1 VKVAPAPG
9 RAFGPGVVSGSVSPP
24 RLLALLALAL
34 ALPARADDAPAPSGA
49 STTVA
54 AQAPP
59 SAAAILR
66 SAVAI
71 EPTQRIAL
79 APGAEAVVDAAATFE
94 VELSARAADARL
106 VLVDARDDLVAAA
119 GSREVSGTTRLTL
132 VPSAPL
138 VPGSRYA
145 LRVDG
150 ASTRDLH
157 DDSGRA
163 YGPVSVPILTAGTPP
178 APEPKKPPERK
189 KRRRQ

>member
-1 VKVAPAPG
+1 M
-9 RAFGPGVVSGSVSPP
+9 VSGSVP
-24 RLLALLALAL
+24 RAPFLALSLAAVL
-34 ALPARADDAPAPSGA
+34 ALPARADDAPGPSGA

-54 AQAPP
+54 PQTPP

-66 SAVAI
+66 SAVAV

-79 APGAEAVVDAAATFE
+79 APGAEAVVDPAATFE

-106 VLVDARDDLVAAA
+106 VLVDARDDLVAAT
-119 GSREVSGTTRLTL
+119 GSRELSGTTRLTL

-138 VPGSRYA
+138 VPGARYA

-163 YGPVSVPILTAGTPP
+163 FGPVSVPILTAGTPP
-178 APEPKKPPERK
+178 APEPRKPEKASERK
-189 KRRRQ
+189 KRRR